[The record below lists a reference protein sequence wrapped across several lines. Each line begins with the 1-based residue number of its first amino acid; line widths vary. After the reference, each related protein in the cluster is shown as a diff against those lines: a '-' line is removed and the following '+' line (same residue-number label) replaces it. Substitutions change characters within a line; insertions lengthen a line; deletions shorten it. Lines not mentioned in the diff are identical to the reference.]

1 MKRARDGKRRVGTEK
16 SEEPPMT
23 SMIDIVFQLLI
34 FFILTLQIK
43 SVEGKLINQLPK
55 IRGIGP
61 GTSLEMQ
68 EVRIVLCCGEG
79 LRHQE
84 NKGLH
89 EARLEAVEI
98 TDRADTAGKTHSAHL
113 VLNDVCTAWVGK
125 NPLGNLY
132 KTWVC
137 REGHVEE
144 KGRDVSKRVS
154 ENALRYR
161 EIAARTKELHD
172 AMPSPR
178 GPKKP
183 VPVILDMDGAVPYE
197 HIIGV
202 INALKELGIQ
212 NVEFVG
218 NARHE
223 RYYGS
228 GQEGQFQSNR
238 DRAK

>member
-16 SEEPPMT
+16 PEEPPMT

-43 SVEGKLINQLPK
+43 SVEGKLINQLPRT
-55 IRGIGP
+55 RGLGP

-125 NPLGNLY
+125 NPLGNL
-132 KTWVC
+132 
-137 REGHVEE
+137 
-144 KGRDVSKRVS
+144 
-154 ENALRYR
+154 
-161 EIAARTKELHD
+161 
-172 AMPSPR
+172 
-178 GPKKP
+178 
-183 VPVILDMDGAVPYE
+183 
-197 HIIGV
+197 
-202 INALKELGIQ
+202 
-212 NVEFVG
+212 
-218 NARHE
+218 
-223 RYYGS
+223 
-228 GQEGQFQSNR
+228 
-238 DRAK
+238 